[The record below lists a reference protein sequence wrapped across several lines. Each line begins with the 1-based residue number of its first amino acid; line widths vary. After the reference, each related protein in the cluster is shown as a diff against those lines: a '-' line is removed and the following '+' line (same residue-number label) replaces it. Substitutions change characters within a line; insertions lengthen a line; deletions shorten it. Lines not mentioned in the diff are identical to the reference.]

1 MCIIC
6 VDFQKEKLSLSE
18 AWRNYA
24 EMSGTLEPEHSIEVE
39 NMLWSAAFDQ
49 SDDYEDF
56 VALDQNPFLKPP
68 VLPYI
73 PDDDDPSDWYENHG
87 QGD

>member
-18 AWRNYA
+18 AWRNYG
-24 EMSGTLEPEHSIEVE
+24 EMSDTLHPDHAAEVE
-39 NMLWSAAFDQ
+39 AMLWSAAFDH
-49 SDDYEDF
+49 SEDYDNF
-56 VALDQNPFLKPP
+56 VAADREPYTYPPP
-68 VLPYI
+68 VPFI
-73 PDDDDPSDWYENHG
+73 PDEDPAEWYENHG

>member
-18 AWRNYA
+18 AWRNYG
-24 EMSGTLEPEHSIEVE
+24 EMQSTLHPDHAAEVE
-39 NMLWSAAFDQ
+39 TMLWNAAFEQ
-49 SDDYEDF
+49 SEDYDNF
-56 VALDQNPFLKPP
+56 VAVDGEPYTHPPLVPF
-68 VLPYI
+68 I
-73 PDDDDPSDWYENHG
+73 PDDDPDQWYENHG